1 MAKTPKLLSQTK
13 KNYTKEEIEKKEQA
27 EMSMNELETIQVTPP
42 SWLNKQAKAEYRRII
57 PLLQQLP
64 IASLDLAMVSSY
76 CQAYADYQEATKEL
90 TKNDSVEYTERGSKV
105 SPWHTIKRDSFNIM
119 NSIAPK
125 LGLTIDGRLKI
136 FTPKNN
142 KKKDDDVMVQDGY
155 VFLGYDSYNGRRYVP
170 IRTAQGTPGT
180 SNYVLGPI
188 WGVIS

>member
-27 EMSMNELETIQVTPP
+27 EMSMNELETIQVSPP
-42 SWLNKQAKAEYRRII
+42 NWLSKQAKAEYRRII

-90 TKNDSVEYTERGSKV
+90 AKSDSVEYTERGSKV

-136 FTPKNN
+136 FTPKDT
-142 KKKDDDVMVQDGY
+142 KKKDDDVMAGFFD
-155 VFLGYDSYNGRRYVP
+155 D
-170 IRTAQGTPGT
+170 
-180 SNYVLGPI
+180 
-188 WGVIS
+188 

>member
-42 SWLNKQAKAEYRRII
+42 SWLSKQAKAEYRRII